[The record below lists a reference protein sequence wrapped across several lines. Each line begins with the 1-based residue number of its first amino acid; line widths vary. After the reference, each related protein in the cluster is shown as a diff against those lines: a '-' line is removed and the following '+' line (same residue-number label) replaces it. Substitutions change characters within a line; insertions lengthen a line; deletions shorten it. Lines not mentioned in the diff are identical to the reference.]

1 MENIDLEA
9 IFIRRKDQLHIMN
22 EAAVLW
28 QRQMTAFARQPHA
41 IDDRY
46 RCIIWLSGG
55 GGLGKSTLLKHYREE
70 LSTLNHSFYIGKI
83 IDWSFL
89 LDNRNILQY
98 YMKNDYVD
106 EMMYTDML
114 YRKLSEH
121 IDRRLHDFK
130 EYKRKIQ
137 MLQDIEKKVDGA
149 WQSVQRIAEC
159 GALWKVPKSKR
170 LKLLQWFVTAG
181 FYEQDGEETIR
192 QLRKYIGGGVAIEI
206 ACINC
211 LKEEIERRLG
221 EKFNDYLQAGSLLSM
236 ALGYDLRHFA
246 SERPLLIFFDTYECI
261 EKGGYLLKNTI
272 EAAGINVGWCI
283 AGRSP
288 AWTDI
293 DMPGFSSWQ
302 RYKLNGASS
311 YPVVSV
317 PLQVEGPGSFSFNEI
332 SYYFAQ
338 LCERQ
343 PSLPAIGK
351 EDVERIRLITRGIPL
366 AVSIV
371 AQFYKRTGRL
381 DVLFEREDGTREVI
395 EGMVERYLLYVP
407 YDKKE
412 RIVLYGMAM
421 LRSINDQ
428 EIISQLAGANIDR
441 GKPLEAQLYELLNTA
456 HAIFIGRDQI
466 FLHQEIRHFLRLW
479 LLKQRVDLARQ
490 ETAQL
495 LQALLQAR
503 IDAMEKYNPYQ
514 GLGQRFEDDA
524 WVNEYLDL
532 VEAQFWQGINH
543 GFFYCL
549 PFMLASV
556 IYQRDLLNDAVAVGN
571 FFRTSM
577 TPLQSK
583 QWGWMVRVLQGAG
596 SFSVVDIESQ
606 LEKLQQFWRAMAQHI
621 PSPFAQ
627 WQKELEGAFHW
638 KRAEFYQKDDRYNA
652 VYWYEEAIKCIS
664 QKNDTLQEDAAYVCW
679 LIALDLYED
688 EKYEES
694 LEQLQKAL
702 KIKHDFAD
710 ANYLRGNI
718 YYKIH
723 IYNKAIIE
731 YQYAIA
737 LDDHH
742 IAASINLG
750 NTYLTLERYQEAVD
764 LYSEALALEPR
775 SASLYSN
782 RALAYTSLGAY
793 ENALADYHQTIALQP
808 DFAEAYTSRGTVYAY
823 LHRYKEALVD
833 YERAYKLFPHNIY
846 IAWMRMW
853 ANLGEQRTLERET
866 VDALILLDPE
876 HYLAHVCRGISLA
889 LQRSRLAT
897 ILVEI
902 EHAILMAPDQ
912 WDHYFWKG
920 MICCYYKNTIMAQE
934 AFEKA
939 RVANIPSLFL
949 KPLYWLKT
957 VTPQFFETYIAPLL
971 ASSNPNS
978 L

>member
-1 MENIDLEA
+1 MTNIDLES
-9 IFIRRKDQLHIMN
+9 IFIRRKDQLHVMN

-28 QRQMTAFARQPHA
+28 QRQMTAFARQPYA

-70 LSTLNHSFYIGKI
+70 LSALNPPFHVGKI

-89 LDNRNILQY
+89 LDNRSILQY
-98 YMKNDYVD
+98 YTENDYLD
-106 EMMYTDML
+106 EVMYTDML

-121 IDRRLHDFK
+121 IDRRLHDFR

-137 MLQDIEKKVDGA
+137 ILQDIEKKVDTV
-149 WQSVQRIAEC
+149 WKSTQRIAEC
-159 GALWKVPKSKR
+159 SALWKIPKGKR
-170 LKLLQWFVTAG
+170 LKLLQWFVTTG
-181 FYEQDGEETIR
+181 FYEQDSEETTR
-192 QLRKYIGGGVAIEI
+192 QLSKYVSKGVDIEI
-206 ACINC
+206 ACINY
-211 LKEEIERRLG
+211 LKEEIELNLG
-221 EKFNDYLQAGSLLSM
+221 EKFNDYLQAGPLLSM

-246 SERPLLIFFDTYECI
+246 SKRPLLIFFDTYECI
-261 EKGGYLLKNTI
+261 EKGGYLLKNII

-283 AGRSP
+283 VGRSLKLI
-288 AWTDI
+288 DI
-293 DMPGFSSWQ
+293 DMQSFLSWQ
-302 RYKLNGASS
+302 GHKRNGTLS

-317 PLQVEGPGSFSFNEI
+317 LLQAKGPGSFSSNEI

-338 LCERQ
+338 LCELQ

-371 AQFYKRTGRL
+371 AQFYMRTGRL
-381 DVLFEREDGTREVI
+381 DLLLEREDGTREVI
-395 EGMVERYLLYVP
+395 EGMVERYLLYIP

-412 RIVLYGMAM
+412 RIVLYGLAM
-421 LRSINDQ
+421 LRAINDQ
-428 EIISQLAGANIDR
+428 EAISQLAGASIDG
-441 GKPLEAQLYELLNTA
+441 GKPLEVQLHELLNTT
-456 HAIFIGRDQI
+456 HAIFIDRGQI

-479 LLKQRVDLARQ
+479 LLKQKGDLVRQ

-503 IDAMEKYNPYQ
+503 IDAMEKYSPYQ

-524 WVNEYLDL
+524 WINAYLDL
-532 VEAQFWQGINH
+532 VEAQFWLGINQ

-556 IYQRDLLNDAVAVGN
+556 IYRRDLLNDAVELGN

-583 QWGWMVRVLQGAG
+583 QWGWMVRVLQGVG
-596 SFSVVDIESQ
+596 PFSVADIESQ

-627 WQKELEGAFHW
+627 WQKELESAFHW
-638 KRAEFYQKDDRYNA
+638 KRAEFYQEDDRYNA

-664 QKNDTLQEDAAYVCW
+664 QKNDMLQESASYICW
-679 LIALDLYED
+679 FIALDLYED

-723 IYNKAIIE
+723 VYNKAIIE

-742 IAASINLG
+742 ISASINLG

-782 RALAYTSLGAY
+782 RALAYTSSGAY

-823 LHRYKEALVD
+823 LHRYEEALAD
-833 YERAYKLFPHNIY
+833 YDRAYELFPHNIY

-853 ANLGEQRTLERET
+853 ANLGEQQTLEREA
-866 VDALILLDPE
+866 VEVLILLDPE
-876 HYLAHVCRGISLA
+876 HYLAYVCRGISLA

-902 EHAILMAPDQ
+902 EQAILMAPDQ

-920 MICCYYKNTIMAQE
+920 VICCYYKNTIMAQE

-957 VTPQFFETYIAPLL
+957 VTPQFFESYIASLL
-971 ASSNPNS
+971 ASSDPNS